1 MGQLSIIGVVVNI
14 LVLPFIPVTML
25 AVFLTGAGG
34 FISVFLCRVFGWG
47 AHLLLGYELFMVEH
61 FARLPF
67 AAVYLPAFSGWWVV
81 GFYAVFLVI
90 FLLVKMTTPFK
101 LK

>member
-1 MGQLSIIGVVVNI
+1 
-14 LVLPFIPVTML
+14 ML

-34 FISVFLCRVFGWG
+34 FISPLVGQFFGWG
-47 AHLLLGYELFMVEH
+47 AHLLLGYELFMVEY

-81 GFYAVFLVI
+81 GFYAVFLVG
-90 FLLVKMTTPFK
+90 FVAVKRNGGRRVKKINAEK
-101 LK
+101 LI